1 MRRPATTVGGQVTLL
16 GTVLMNLSATCATC
30 QDMLQEVALR
40 RMILQAEEVWFE
52 VGLGVVVVDTGM
64 LCAGTASS

>member
-1 MRRPATTVGGQVTLL
+1 
-16 GTVLMNLSATCATC
+16 
-30 QDMLQEVALR
+30 MLQEVALR